1 VGFIDTMIIEIW
13 PQVDNNNSSSHSQSL
28 TISNLI
34 NNFPFTSQRYDQT
47 TVLNQ
52 ICAAFNSGYKYII
65 LEAPT
70 GFGKSP
76 VAIAIA
82 MTLGSSYICTS
93 TKDLQTQYSRDFPY
107 LKVAKGKN
115 NFPCLVKEDFIKNG
129 TYQCGICISDNANE
143 CYHTTVEYGPCIT
156 NESFKDSG
164 CKYRSFL
171 KDYKISNKG
180 TKNEELFI
188 DEDTKNYYQ
197 KEYSQWLHLRNL
209 KEKNP
214 WKPCEY
220 FNQLNMALTSS
231 HSIFNYSIFLGL
243 LPNKKSI
250 TERELLVLDE
260 GHLLETEIVKF
271 RGLTIS
277 KRRWKRYIHDL
288 KIIDYGYDDIENW
301 IDFLIEVET
310 KMLDLTGNSSL
321 AESLAIE
328 RKVKYNYWKGK
339 MSSKEEGK
347 KNNNNN
353 NNRRKI
359 VSASDLFDSDEE
371 IAQKYADDGS
381 ISRKSAANLGDELT
395 IDAIRDTERLTRTI
409 NNILT
414 NQNNWIVSDVKKDNY
429 EVVKVEL
436 KPLDISTYCKA
447 VFEKCSKT
455 LIMSATIL
463 NYKAFCRS
471 VGLDPDKVKFIQIPS
486 DFPLEHRPIIPLN
499 VAYLNYN
506 NLQSNEVKLAIAK
519 TVDSLMTLHNNH
531 KGIIHT
537 TSYEQLNFIKE
548 NISQT
553 NARRLLVTD
562 PEIQRD
568 DVIFQHTKSTMK
580 PTVLISPSLHTGL
593 DLKDELSRFQIITK
607 VPYPNK
613 SDRWTNAKRDVDAE
627 WYYWQTALK
636 LIQAYGRSVRSKDDW
651 ARTYILDS
659 AFGYFVKKNKDIL
672 PNWFIQA
679 IRGRLR

>member
-1 VGFIDTMIIEIW
+1 
-13 PQVDNNNSSSHSQSL
+13 VDNDNSNIKSHRQSSI

-34 NNFPFTSQRYDQT
+34 NNFPFTSQRYNQT
-47 TVLNQ
+47 EVLNQ
-52 ICAAFNSGYKYII
+52 ICDAFNSGYKYIT

-82 MTLGSSYICTS
+82 MTLGSSYVCTS

-129 TYQCGICISDNANE
+129 LYRCGVCVSDNANE
-143 CYHTTVEYGPCIT
+143 CYHTTVEYGPCMT
-156 NESFKDSG
+156 NESFKDIG

-171 KDYKISNKG
+171 KDYEISNKG
-180 TKNEELFI
+180 TKNEQVFI
-188 DEDTKNYYQ
+188 DDGSRNYYQ
-197 KEYSQWLHLRNL
+197 KEYSEWLHLKNL
-209 KEKNP
+209 KEKSH

-220 FNQLNMALTSS
+220 FDQLNMALTSS
-231 HSIFNYSIFLGL
+231 HSIFNYSIFLRL
-243 LPNKKSI
+243 LPNKKSLP
-250 TERELLVLDE
+250 ERELLVLDE

-277 KRRWKRYIHDL
+277 KKRWKRYIHDL

-301 IDFLIEVET
+301 IDFLIGVET
-310 KMLDLTGNSSL
+310 KLLALTGNSSM

-328 RKVKYNYWKGK
+328 RKVKYNYDWNRA
-339 MSSKEEGK
+339 E
-347 KNNNNN
+347 NNNNKN
-353 NNRRKI
+353 KKKI
-359 VSASDLFDSDEE
+359 ISASDLFDNDEE
-371 IAQKYADDGS
+371 IAQKYADDERTS
-381 ISRKSAANLGDELT
+381 NKFSANLGDELAV
-395 IDAIRDTERLTRTI
+395 DAIRDAEQLTRTI
-409 NNILT
+409 NNILA
-414 NQNNWIVSDVKKDNY
+414 NQKNWIVSEIKKENY

-436 KPLDISTYCKA
+436 KPLDVSTYCKSL
-447 VFEKCSKT
+447 FEKCSRT

-463 NYKAFCRS
+463 NHNAFCRN
-471 VGLDPDKVKFIQIPS
+471 VGLNPNEVKFIQLAS
-486 DFPLEHRPIIPLN
+486 DFPLEHRPILSLN
-499 VAYLNYN
+499 IAYLNYN
-506 NLQSNEVKLAIAK
+506 NLQSSEIKLSIAK
-519 TVDSLMTLHNNH
+519 TVDNLMSLHKND

-548 NISQT
+548 NISET
-553 NARRLLVTD
+553 NVRRLLVTD

-568 DVIFQHTKSTMK
+568 DVIFEHTKNTTK
-580 PTVLISPSLHTGL
+580 PTVLISPSFHTGL

-613 SDRWTNAKRDVDAE
+613 SDRWTNAKREVDSE

-659 AFGYFVKKNKDIL
+659 AFEYFVKKNKDML
-672 PNWFIQA
+672 PSWFIQA
-679 IRGRLR
+679 IKGSLQ

>member
-1 VGFIDTMIIEIW
+1 M
-13 PQVDNNNSSSHSQSL
+13 DNDNGNSKSHRQSSI

-34 NNFPFTSQRYDQT
+34 NNFPFTSQRYNQI

-52 ICAAFNSGYKYII
+52 ICDAFNSGYKYII

-82 MTLGSSYICTS
+82 MTLGSSYVCTS

-115 NFPCLVKEDFIKNG
+115 NFPCLVKEDFIRNG
-129 TYQCGICISDNANE
+129 IYQCGICVSDNANE
-143 CYHTTVEYGPCIT
+143 CYHTTVEYGPCMT
-156 NESFKDSG
+156 NESFKDIG

-180 TKNEELFI
+180 TKNEKVFI
-188 DEDTKNYYQ
+188 DDNSRNYYQ
-197 KEYSQWLHLRNL
+197 KEYSEWLHIKNL
-209 KEKNP
+209 KEEGS

-220 FNQLNMALTSS
+220 FDQLNAALTSS

-243 LPNKKSI
+243 LPNKKSLP
-250 TERELLVLDE
+250 ERELLVLDE

-277 KRRWKRYIHDL
+277 KKRWKRYIQDL
-288 KIIDYGYDDIENW
+288 KIIDYGYDDVGHW
-301 IDFLIEVET
+301 IDFLIEIET
-310 KMLDLTGNSSL
+310 KLLALTGNSSL

-328 RKVKYNYWKGK
+328 RKVKYNYDGNGA
-339 MSSKEEGK
+339 E
-347 KNNNNN
+347 NNNNK
-353 NNRRKI
+353 NRKKI
-359 VSASDLFDSDEE
+359 ISASDLFDSDEV
-371 IAQKYADDGS
+371 IAQKYSDDERTS
-381 ISRKSAANLGDELT
+381 NKFSANLGDDLAV
-395 IDAIRDTERLTRTI
+395 DAIRDAERLTRTI
-409 NNILT
+409 NNILE
-414 NQNNWIVSDVKKDNY
+414 NQKNWIISEINKENY

-436 KPLDISTYCKA
+436 KPLDVSTYCKSL
-447 VFEKCSKT
+447 FEKCSKT

-463 NYKAFCRS
+463 NHNAFCRN
-471 VGLDPDKVKFIQIPS
+471 VGLNPNEVKFIQVLS
-486 DFPLEHRPIIPLN
+486 DFPLEHRPIIPVN
-499 VAYLNYN
+499 IAYLNYN
-506 NLQSNEVKLAIAK
+506 NLQSNEVKLSIAK
-519 TVDSLMTLHNNH
+519 TVDNLMSLHKND

-548 NISQT
+548 NISEA

-568 DVIFQHTKSTMK
+568 EVIFEHTKTTAK

-607 VPYPNK
+607 VPHPNK
-613 SDRWTNAKRDVDAE
+613 SDRWTNAKREVDSE

-659 AFGYFVKKNKDIL
+659 AFGYFVKKNKDML
-672 PNWFIQA
+672 PTWFIQA
-679 IRGRLR
+679 IKGKL